1 MSTTTLE
8 KTDRDFYDDVH
19 ELFCRECGY
28 GIVVRREPPDCPM
41 CRSNDWSSQP
51 SFARWN

>member
-8 KTDRDFYDDVH
+8 ETDREFFEDVR

-28 GIVVRREPPDCPM
+28 GVVIRHDPPECPM
-41 CRSNDWSSQP
+41 CRSNDWKTQP
-51 SFARWN
+51 SISRWN